1 MDDAVTKFL
10 KLIWIPLC
18 LVLVAPAF
26 AADLTYV
33 TPAEVDRLQE
43 KFAAAHL
50 KAEDVTRVIDT
61 KGWRCDLYGVR
72 TRLQVRRDVDVYRF
86 ERLIPTADLKNS
98 GAQPISTYRVSDD
111 ALKGSGEHGLVDEV
125 RLTSENE
132 LIAKLTIPERGV
144 TVAYTLCHGS

>member
-1 MDDAVTKFL
+1 M
-10 KLIWIPLC
+10 
-18 LVLVAPAF
+18 
-26 AADLTYV
+26 
-33 TPAEVDRLQE
+33 
-43 KFAAAHL
+43 
-50 KAEDVTRVIDT
+50 IDT

-86 ERLIPTADLKNS
+86 ERLTPTADLKNS

-111 ALKGSGEHGLVDEV
+111 ALKGSGEHGLVDEI